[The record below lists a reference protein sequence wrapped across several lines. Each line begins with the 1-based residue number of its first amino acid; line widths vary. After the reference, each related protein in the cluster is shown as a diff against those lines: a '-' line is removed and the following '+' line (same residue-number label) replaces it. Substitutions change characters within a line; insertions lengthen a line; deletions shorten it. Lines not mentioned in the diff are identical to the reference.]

1 MEEKP
6 ELQKVLEQR
15 NRIQAL
21 KQQKKQHVEKSPLEQ
36 QLLKRQMRLE
46 KVNHDVTTS
55 IFISRCLIYITVFEL
70 C

>member
-46 KVNHDVTTS
+46 KVNDEV
-55 IFISRCLIYITVFEL
+55 INICLRCLIYITVFEL

>member
-21 KQQKKQHVEKSPLEQ
+21 KQQKKQDVEKSPLKQE
-36 QLLKRQMRLE
+36 LLKRQMRLE
-46 KVNHDVTTS
+46 KVNDEVP
-55 IFISRCLIYITVFEL
+55 FYIADI
-70 C
+70 